1 VLPLFQGQ
9 FSLTVIITL
18 IAVFLQSSNFNQ
30 LMQIILFDSETRAAF
45 YPFSLVRPVS
55 AFRCGIFTAQERW
68 TFVLQQD
75 VFTLTED
82 YLAEAY
88 PFADSTAEDF
98 LYINA
103 SAIFSNEWATEV
115 KALPPE
121 TVLLR
126 NNSPVAVH
134 TKKRLTFPVTNEQVK
149 HCTKTELSTAVR
161 FLHYP
166 YDLVLANDLLIRTDI
181 ELIGAKKISASI
193 SSTNQVINPEQI
205 FIEEGAEVEYCTLNA
220 STGPIYIGKHA
231 LLMEG
236 TMIRGP
242 FAALDNSVLK
252 MGSKIY
258 GATTVGK
265 KCTIGGEIK
274 NSIFFDYSNKAHD
287 GYLGDAVI
295 GSWCNIGAGASCSNV
310 KNTAGE
316 VKLWNPLLHQWI
328 SAGTKCG
335 VMLGDYSKVSI
346 NASLTTG
353 MVSGICSNILPTGL
367 SPKFVA
373 DFTWNIHTGE
383 KYLLPKALLDIEN
396 WMQMKQQTLTNND
409 KQILEYIYSILIHEG
424 ERTSKS

>member
-1 VLPLFQGQ
+1 MKTAPLWGSFRLHKCVKDDYCIFTTIQ
-9 FSLTVIITL
+9 FNR
-18 IAVFLQSSNFNQ
+18 Q
-30 LMQIILFDSETRAAF
+30 MQIILFDTKERAAF

-55 AFRCGIFTAQERW
+55 VFRCGIFTAKERW
-68 TFVLQQD
+68 DFILQKE
-75 VFTLTED
+75 VFTLTEN
-82 YLAEAY
+82 YLAQAY
-88 PFADSTAEDF
+88 PFANADDDF

-103 SAIFSNEWATEV
+103 SAVYSGEWVNDV
-115 KALPPE
+115 KELAAD
-121 TVLLR
+121 TVLTR
-126 NNSPVAVH
+126 NNNFVAVR
-134 TKKRLTFPVTNEQVK
+134 TNRKLSFPITSDQLK
-149 HCTKTELSTAVR
+149 HCKETELNVAVR
-161 FLHYP
+161 FLHYS

-181 ELIGAKKISASI
+181 ELIRSTKISAAI
-193 SSTNQVINPEQI
+193 SSTNHVINPENI
-205 FIEEGAEVEYCTLNA
+205 FIEDGAEVEYCTLNA
-220 STGPIYIGKHA
+220 SSGPIYIGKHA

-236 TMIRGP
+236 SMIRGP
-242 FAALDNSVLK
+242 FVALDNAVVK

-265 KCTIGGEIK
+265 KCTVGGEIK
-274 NSIFFDYSNKAHD
+274 NTIFFDYSNKAHD

-353 MVSGICSNILPTGL
+353 MVSGICSNILTAGL

-373 DFTWNIHTGE
+373 DFIWNIHTGE
-383 KYLLPKALLDIEN
+383 KYLLEKALLDIEN

-409 KQILEYIYSILIHEG
+409 KQILEYIYALQ
-424 ERTSKS
+424 K

>member
-1 VLPLFQGQ
+1 
-9 FSLTVIITL
+9 
-18 IAVFLQSSNFNQ
+18 
-30 LMQIILFDSETRAAF
+30 MQIILFDTKERAAF

-55 AFRCGIFTAQERW
+55 AFRCGIFTPKERW
-68 TFVLQQD
+68 AFLFQQE
-75 VFTLTED
+75 VFTLTDD
-82 YLAEAY
+82 YLATAF
-88 PFADSTAEDF
+88 PFAGNEGDDF
-98 LYINA
+98 LYIDANVV
-103 SAIFSNEWATEV
+103 FSNEWFNELRSLTE
-115 KALPPE
+115 E
-121 TVLLR
+121 TALLR
-126 NNSPVAVH
+126 NNNVVAVR
-134 TKKRLTFPVTNEQVK
+134 TKKRLSFPIATDQIK
-149 HCTKTELSTAVR
+149 HCKEVELNAAVR

-166 YDLVLANDLLIRTDI
+166 YDLVLTNDLLIRTDI
-181 ELIGAKKISASI
+181 EMIRSKKMPAAISA
-193 SSTNQVINPEQI
+193 TNQLINPENI

-220 STGPIYIGKHA
+220 STGPIYIGKNA

-236 TMIRGP
+236 SMIRGP
-242 FAALDNSVLK
+242 FVALDNAVVK

-265 KCTIGGEIK
+265 KCTVGGEIK
-274 NSIFFDYSNKAHD
+274 NTIFFDYSNKAHD

-353 MVSGICSNILPTGL
+353 MVSGVCSNILTTGL
-367 SPKFVA
+367 SPKFVT

-383 KYLLPKALLDIEN
+383 KYILEKALLDIEN

-409 KQILEYIYSILIHEG
+409 KQILKYIYALQ
-424 ERTSKS
+424 K

>member
-1 VLPLFQGQ
+1 
-9 FSLTVIITL
+9 
-18 IAVFLQSSNFNQ
+18 
-30 LMQIILFDSETRAAF
+30 MQIILFDTKERAAF

-55 AFRCGIFTAQERW
+55 AFRCGIFTAKERW
-68 TFVLQQD
+68 TFLFQQE

-82 YLAEAY
+82 YLATAF
-88 PFADSTAEDF
+88 PFAGNDGDDF

-103 SAIFSNEWATEV
+103 NVVFSPEWINELRSLTE
-115 KALPPE
+115 E
-121 TVLLR
+121 TALLR
-126 NNSPVAVH
+126 NNNLAAVR
-134 TKKRLTFPVTNEQVK
+134 TKNRLSFPIAADQIK
-149 HCTKTELSTAVR
+149 HCKEVELNVAVR

-181 ELIGAKKISASI
+181 ELIRSRKIPAAI
-193 SSTNQVINPEQI
+193 SSTNQVINPENI

-220 STGPIYIGKHA
+220 SAGPIYIGKNA

-236 TMIRGP
+236 CMIRGP
-242 FAALDNSVLK
+242 FAALESAVLK

-265 KCTIGGEIK
+265 KCTVGGEIK
-274 NSIFFDYSNKAHD
+274 NTIFFDYSNKAHD
-287 GYLGDAVI
+287 GYVGDAVI
-295 GSWCNIGAGASCSNV
+295 GSWCNIGAGSSCSNV

-353 MVSGICSNILPTGL
+353 MVSGICSNILTTGL

-373 DFTWNIHTGE
+373 DFIWNIHNGE
-383 KYLLPKALLDIEN
+383 KYLLDKALLDIEN
-396 WMQMKQQTLTNND
+396 WMQMKQQSLTNND
-409 KQILEYIYSILIHEG
+409 KQILKYIYALQ
-424 ERTSKS
+424 K